1 MFKLFNEDKRKI
13 RKIESRVKGVEA
25 LADKYSKMSDEELKN
40 MTPVLKGRLDS
51 GESLDDIYA
60 DAFAVAREAAK
71 RVVGEYAYH
80 VQLVGGTVIHEGDIA
95 ELATGEG
102 KTLTGVMP
110 IYLNALSGKGVHIV
124 TVNEYLSERDKN
136 KYGAVLE
143 WLGLTVGLNK
153 SGMIPS
159 EKRAAYACDV
169 TYTTN
174 SELGFDYLR
183 DNMVLDVKDRVQRE
197 LNFAL
202 LDEADSILID
212 ESRTPLIISGGQK
225 NNANYYLQADR
236 FAKKLK
242 KDADFEVDIRSKT
255 VQMTEQGISKA
266 EKAFNIKNLYG
277 YENSELLHFITNALK
292 ANYIMERDVDY
303 VVHPED
309 EEIMIVDPN
318 TGRLMKGRQ
327 WSDGLHQ
334 AVEAKEGISI
344 KQETST
350 IATITYQN
358 FFRLYNKLSGMTGT
372 AKTDEEEFLETY
384 NMFVVTVPTNKPV
397 ARQDLTDVI
406 YGTKKAKYAGL
417 IEEVKKRHA
426 TGQPVLIGTIAVETS
441 EEISK
446 LLDKAHI
453 PHNVLNA
460 KNHAREAE
468 IIAQAGQKGAVT
480 IATNM
485 AGRGTDI
492 KLGEG
497 VKELGGLCVLG
508 SERHESRRIDN
519 QLRGRSGRQGDPGVS
534 QFFISVEDN
543 LVKRFGAERLE
554 KMFNSLGDQVVES
567 KTIAKSIES
576 AQQRVEGVNY
586 DSRKNLMQYD
596 DVMRQQREKM
606 YAERNEILERSEIH
620 DIVKEM
626 FDRVIGNMIV
636 AYTDESGKIDY
647 AELVKKLNKL
657 GIHYLVKENA
667 MKGLDF
673 DHLKELLVEK
683 CWANYNKKIE
693 PVINQALM
701 VERYAALNLIDKAWA
716 HHIDAMNSLK
726 SGISLRSYAQ
736 SNPLQAYVNEGY
748 MLFDEMMNSISYDM
762 VTFCMNLQV
771 KQEDD

>member
-40 MTPVLKGRLDS
+40 MTPVLKGRLAS

-183 DNMVLDVKDRVQRE
+183 DNMVLDVNDRVQRE

-292 ANYIMERDVDY
+292 ANYIMEKDVDY

-397 ARQDLTDVI
+397 IRQDLTDVI

-446 LLDKAHI
+446 LLDRAHI

-497 VKELGGLCVLG
+497 VRELGGLCVLG

-554 KMFNSLGDQVVES
+554 KMFSSLGDQVVES

-667 MKGLDF
+667 MKELDF

-726 SGISLRSYAQ
+726 NGISLRSYAQ

>member
-25 LADKYSKMSDEELKN
+25 LADKYSRMSDEELKN

-159 EKRAAYACDV
+159 EKRTAYACDV

-183 DNMVLDVKDRVQRE
+183 DNMVLDVRDRVQRE

-673 DHLKELLVEK
+673 DHLKKLLVEK

>member
-40 MTPVLKGRLDS
+40 MTPVLKGRLAS

-183 DNMVLDVKDRVQRE
+183 DNMVLDVNDRVQRE

-212 ESRTPLIISGGQK
+212 ESRTPLIISGGKK

-292 ANYIMERDVDY
+292 ANYIMEKDVDY

-397 ARQDLTDVI
+397 IRQDLTDVI

-417 IEEVKKRHA
+417 VEEVKKRHA

-446 LLDKAHI
+446 LLDRAHI

-497 VKELGGLCVLG
+497 VRELGGLCVLG

-554 KMFNSLGDQVVES
+554 KMFSSLGDQVVES

-667 MKGLDF
+667 MKELDF

-726 SGISLRSYAQ
+726 NGISLRSYAQ

>member
-40 MTPVLKGRLDS
+40 MTPVLKGRLAS

-183 DNMVLDVKDRVQRE
+183 DNMVLDVNDRVQRE

-292 ANYIMERDVDY
+292 ANYIMEKDVDY

-397 ARQDLTDVI
+397 IRQDLTDVI

-446 LLDKAHI
+446 LLDRAHI

-492 KLGEG
+492 ELGEG
-497 VKELGGLCVLG
+497 VRELGGLCVLG

-554 KMFNSLGDQVVES
+554 KMFSSLGDQVVES

-667 MKGLDF
+667 MKELDF

-726 SGISLRSYAQ
+726 NGISLRSYAQ